1 MSKITSII
9 NITWS
14 IGSWC
19 YGNSQVILKY
29 SKLLYLQS
37 LILKSFLAKFYL
49 WHTMILYHF
58 HTSSTSRWA
67 INISIKVNMRK
78 QIECLYDND
87 NGNDHEEGKNNT
99 VGDRRIA
106 GDVL

>member
-1 MSKITSII
+1 
-9 NITWS
+9 
-14 IGSWC
+14 
-19 YGNSQVILKY
+19 
-29 SKLLYLQS
+29 
-37 LILKSFLAKFYL
+37 
-49 WHTMILYHF
+49 MILYHF

-78 QIECLYDND
+78 QIECLYDNH
-87 NGNDHEEGKNNT
+87 NGNDNEEGKNNT